1 MIASARGVVEK
12 ADFEMET
19 ARDYE
24 SDFVGWTESQAAILK
39 TLPKEAFGLD
49 TDNLAEEIADLGR
62 SEIRETSSLIRQ
74 VLVHLIKLAAEP
86 HSEPA
91 DHWIE
96 ETLAFQGD
104 AVLACTPGILQR
116 IDIQRIWKLAGNGA
130 ARFLQRQGINLDTLP
145 DECPFSLEE
154 LLVTDF
160 DPVAAAKRIALAMN
174 APGKS
179 KL

>member
-1 MIASARGVVEK
+1 
-12 ADFEMET
+12 
-19 ARDYE
+19 
-24 SDFVGWTESQAAILK
+24 
-39 TLPKEAFGLD
+39 
-49 TDNLAEEIADLGR
+49 
-62 SEIRETSSLIRQ
+62 
-74 VLVHLIKLAAEP
+74 
-86 HSEPA
+86 
-91 DHWIE
+91 
-96 ETLAFQGD
+96 
-104 AVLACTPGILQR
+104 LQR